1 MGYHMAGSCDIT
13 LEEGEFWLI
22 KFSYT
27 KSDFNIIIYIQYLEI
42 ILS

>member
-1 MGYHMAGSCDIT
+1 MAGSCDIS

-22 KFSYT
+22 QFIYT
-27 KSDFNIIIYIQYLEI
+27 KSDFNIIFSIQYLNI